1 MHFRHPVMAEDVHP
15 PSVFALA
22 SLQNLSVLELQGE
35 FERVSLENL
44 PVLSRL
50 EMQYNWSRV
59 YLEAWKGSTLKLG
72 SLTAKGDSD
81 NRIFKGIQMNI
92 DWKAVKSA

>member
-1 MHFRHPVMAEDVHP
+1 MAEDVHP